1 MAFEN
6 GGTPDDIQIPS
17 TPKEMIEEY
26 LAFKDSRGT
35 PEEKKVRRDNALAH
49 TPNSEYAAG
58 LKTIAEREGMRNV
71 IDLYGDKTMFTVP
84 AGFYPRL
91 HGRLADHVEG
101 KRVSRRAWLVSVG
114 VTGALAASALFAAV
128 LDRFVPQPRAQ
139 MSEPARRLPQ
149 HLVAIVDGGK
159 TFHVPGCPFMH
170 GKYRMVTPEEAIREG
185 YNPCNRCMY
194 EALRSA

>member
-71 IDLYGDKTMFTVP
+71 ISTASEIRRWMRDDAKKLNVP
-84 AGFYPRL
+84 LSELAKDRSWVMQDM
-91 HGRLADHVEG
+91 GRQ
-101 KRVSRRAWLVSVG
+101 SYFS
-114 VTGALAASALFAAV
+114 
-128 LDRFVPQPRAQ
+128 
-139 MSEPARRLPQ
+139 Q
-149 HLVAIVDGGK
+149 H
-159 TFHVPGCPFMH
+159 
-170 GKYRMVTPEEAIREG
+170 PE
-185 YNPCNRCMY
+185 
-194 EALRSA
+194 

>member
-1 MAFEN
+1 MVVKCEDVWREISN
-6 GGTPDDIQIPS
+6 Y
-17 TPKEMIEEY
+17 IEGD
-26 LAFKDSRGT
+26 LDPALKRAM
-35 PEEKKVRRDNALAH
+35 EEHFAQCRHCESV
-49 TPNSEYAAG
+49 
-58 LKTIAEREGMRNV
+58 REGMRNV
-71 IDLYGDKTMFTVP
+71 IDLYGDKTMFAVP
-84 AGFYPRL
+84 PGFYPRL

-101 KRVSRRAWLVSVG
+101 KKVSRRAWLVSVG

-139 MSEPARRLPQ
+139 MSQPARRLPQ

>member
-1 MAFEN
+1 MVVKCEDVWREISN
-6 GGTPDDIQIPS
+6 Y
-17 TPKEMIEEY
+17 IEGD
-26 LAFKDSRGT
+26 LDPALKRAM
-35 PEEKKVRRDNALAH
+35 EEHFAQCRHCESV
-49 TPNSEYAAG
+49 
-58 LKTIAEREGMRNV
+58 REGMRNV

-114 VTGALAASALFAAV
+114 V
-128 LDRFVPQPRAQ
+128 
-139 MSEPARRLPQ
+139 
-149 HLVAIVDGGK
+149 IVDGGK